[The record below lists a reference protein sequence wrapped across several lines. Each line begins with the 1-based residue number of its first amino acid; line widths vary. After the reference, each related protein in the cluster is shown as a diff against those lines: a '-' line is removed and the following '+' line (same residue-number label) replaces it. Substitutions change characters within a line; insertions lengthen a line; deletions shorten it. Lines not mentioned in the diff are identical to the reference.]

1 MIVHLR
7 LAHKEEMGNIF
18 INVMA
23 GNPFIITKHV
33 NEQSFVNSYL
43 TEMASEKSSAVTA
56 TLMRILYS
64 KRKEKRAK
72 YCETGVFDYIH
83 YWLN

>member
-1 MIVHLR
+1 
-7 LAHKEEMGNIF
+7 MGNIF

-43 TEMASEKSSAVTA
+43 TEMASEKSSVVFESAIKFAVVS
-56 TLMRILYS
+56 IYS
-64 KRKEKRAK
+64 K
-72 YCETGVFDYIH
+72 YM
-83 YWLN
+83 

>member
-1 MIVHLR
+1 
-7 LAHKEEMGNIF
+7 MGNIF

-43 TEMASEKSSAVTA
+43 TEMASEKSSAVFESA
-56 TLMRILYS
+56 IKFAVVNIYS
-64 KRKEKRAK
+64 K
-72 YCETGVFDYIH
+72 YM
-83 YWLN
+83 

>member
-1 MIVHLR
+1 
-7 LAHKEEMGNIF
+7 MGNIF

-43 TEMASEKSSAVTA
+43 TEMASEKSSAE
-56 TLMRILYS
+56 S
-64 KRKEKRAK
+64 KKA
-72 YCETGVFDYIH
+72 Y
-83 YWLN
+83 